1 MTAKLDNATHNWAI
15 SGELSFDTVPALYE
29 QAKDAFAERLPES
42 VDLVGVE
49 RVDSAGV
56 ALMLAWIRTVRSRGQ
71 SLKCRNIPQ
80 HMASIADLCGVGHL
94 FTEA

>member
-1 MTAKLDNATHNWAI
+1 MTAKLDNATRNWAI

-29 QAKDAFAERLPES
+29 QAKGVFAERLPES
-42 VDLVGVE
+42 VDLRGVE

-56 ALMLAWIRTVRSRGQ
+56 ALMLAWIRTVHSQGQ
-71 SLKCRNIPQ
+71 SLKFRNIPQ
-80 HMASIADLCGVGHL
+80 HMASIADLCSVSHL